1 MEGGLRDGGCW
12 TARVVGLEEGLRD
25 MELCLNRVALLA
37 ACKVVAV
44 MLTIHAHASL
54 FRTPPHPPHPPH
66 PHSVHLDLLDYCSLN
81 SRSLVRESTGH
92 IPLHPM
98 AVAPLRL

>member
-1 MEGGLRDGGCW
+1 
-12 TARVVGLEEGLRD
+12 

-54 FRTPPHPPHPPH
+54 FNPRLH
-66 PHSVHLDLLDYCSLN
+66 PHSVHADLPDYCSLN
-81 SRSLVRESTGH
+81 SRSLVRESTDH
-92 IPLHPM
+92 IPPHPM